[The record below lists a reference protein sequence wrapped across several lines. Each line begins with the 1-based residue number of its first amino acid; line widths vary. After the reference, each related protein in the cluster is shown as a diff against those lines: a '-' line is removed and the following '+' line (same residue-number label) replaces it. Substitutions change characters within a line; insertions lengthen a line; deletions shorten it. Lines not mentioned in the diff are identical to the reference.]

1 MSELELENNSNVK
14 ERRALF
20 SKRLGVSKAYI
31 TQLVKKGLPTSDDGQ
46 FILVDEA
53 LAWIK
58 ANIAPAYKKS
68 KVGEVVNLDLNEVK
82 SRLTLAQ
89 AEKVEFELKV
99 KKQDYVPIDY
109 AKRQAFVF
117 ARSCRDMLMLFP
129 SRHSGDIASALE
141 CDHNKVAIVLE
152 QHMRDALIELDTIPM
167 PDFAKVDEE
176 EESDNVQNIS
186 EYEATE

>member
-1 MSELELENNSNVK
+1 MSELELENNSNTK

-68 KVGEVVNLDLNEVK
+68 KVGEVVNLDLEVK
-82 SRLTLAQ
+82 
-89 AEKVEFELKV
+89 
-99 KKQDYVPIDY
+99 
-109 AKRQAFVF
+109 
-117 ARSCRDMLMLFP
+117 
-129 SRHSGDIASALE
+129 
-141 CDHNKVAIVLE
+141 
-152 QHMRDALIELDTIPM
+152 
-167 PDFAKVDEE
+167 
-176 EESDNVQNIS
+176 
-186 EYEATE
+186 